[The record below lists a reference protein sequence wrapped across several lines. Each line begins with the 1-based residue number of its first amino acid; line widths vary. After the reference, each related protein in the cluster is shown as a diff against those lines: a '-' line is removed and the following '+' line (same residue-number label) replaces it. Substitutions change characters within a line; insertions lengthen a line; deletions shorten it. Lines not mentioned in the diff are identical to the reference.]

1 MDADLVTVL
10 KANDN
15 FDEESIKFLLYQ
27 LLKGL
32 KYIHDCG
39 VVHRDIVNKAK
50 LHRNLEIF

>member
-10 KANDN
+10 RANDN

-32 KYIHDCG
+32 KYMHECG
-39 VVHRDIVNKAK
+39 VVHRDIVKWV
-50 LHRNLEIF
+50 